1 MESGRQEV
9 MSGTQIGFII
19 FGCLMTMLVLRVP
32 IGIAMFLAGGG
43 GYLYLTGGETGPLL
57 NTLKNLAYARLSNY
71 DLVVIPL
78 FLLMGQFATH
88 GGLSRSL
95 FSFVS
100 AFIGH
105 RKGGIAMAAIGAC
118 AGFGAICGSS
128 LATAATMGQ
137 VALPELKR
145 YRYSGSLAT
154 GALAAGGTLGIMIPP
169 SVPLVIYAILT
180 QESIGK
186 LFMAAVLPGVIAM
199 LGYMLVVQI
208 VVTMN
213 PAAGPAGPR
222 IAWPERIRSLLQVLP
237 VLLVF
242 VVVIVGIY
250 GGWANPT
257 EAASIGAASCGI
269 LAFMS
274 GNMRWEQIEK
284 TLLGTAMA
292 TAMIYL
298 VLLGAD
304 MMNSALAVSQMPVEL
319 AEWVK
324 TSGMSPILVMVMILV
339 IYVLLGCVMDALA
352 MILLTIP
359 IFYPIVMGLD
369 YFGLPPVDKSIWF
382 GILALMVVEIGLVH
396 PPVGMN
402 VYVIN
407 RLAGDVPLMET
418 FKGVIPFLL
427 SDLIRITLLLFFPII
442 SLYLVNTFGG

>member
-1 MESGRQEV
+1 
-9 MSGTQIGFII
+9 MSGIGVGFVI
-19 FGCLMTMLVLRVP
+19 FGVMLTLMVVRVP
-32 IGIAMFLAGGG
+32 IGIAMFIVGAG
-43 GYLYLTGGETGPLL
+43 GYLYLTGNAPALL
-57 NTLKNLAYARLSNY
+57 NSLKNLGYARLSNY

-88 GGLSRSL
+88 GGLSRAL
-95 FSFVS
+95 FRCVS
-100 AFIGH
+100 AFLGH
-105 RKGGIAMAAIGAC
+105 RKGGVAIAAIGAC

-137 VALPELKR
+137 VALPELR
-145 YRYSGSLAT
+145 RFGYSGALAT

-186 LFMAAVLPGVIAM
+186 LFVAAVLPGIIAM
-199 LGYMLVVQI
+199 LGYMLVVRI
-208 VVTMN
+208 MVTLD
-213 PAAGPAGPR
+213 PKAGPAGP
-222 IAWPERIRSLLQVLP
+222 AVSWTEKLTSLVAVLP

-242 VVVIVGIY
+242 FVVIVGIY

-257 EAASIGAASCGI
+257 EAAAIGAAACGI
-269 LAFMS
+269 LAVTS
-274 GNMRWEQIEK
+274 GGMGAK
-284 TLLGTAMA
+284 GLVDSALGTAQA

-304 MMNSALAVSQMPVEL
+304 MLNTTLALSQMPVEL
-319 AEWVK
+319 ADWVRA
-324 TSGMSPILVMVMILV
+324 SGLAPRLVMAMILV
-339 IYVLLGCVMDALA
+339 IYIFLGCVMDALA

-369 YFGLPPVDKSIWF
+369 FSGLSAEDKSIWF

-402 VYVIN
+402 VYIIN
-407 RLAGDVPLMET
+407 RLARDVPLTET

-427 SDLIRITLLLFFPII
+427 SDAVRITLLVLFPVI
-442 SLYLVNTFGG
+442 SLYLVHTFRR

>member
-1 MESGRQEV
+1 
-9 MSGTQIGFII
+9 MSGTQVGFMI
-19 FGCLMTMLVLRVP
+19 FGFLLMLLVLRVP
-32 IGIAMFLAGGG
+32 IGIAMFMAGGG
-43 GYLYLTGGETGPLL
+43 GYFYLTGGETGPLL
-57 NTLKNLAYARLSNY
+57 NSLKNLAYARLSNY

-95 FSFVS
+95 FRFVS

-105 RKGGIAMAAIGAC
+105 RKGGIAMAAVGAC

-145 YRYSGSLAT
+145 YGYSGSLAT

-186 LFMAAVLPGVIAM
+186 LFMAAILPGIIAM

-208 VVTMN
+208 VVTLN

-222 IAWPERIRSLLQVLP
+222 IAWPERIRSLLLVLP

-269 LAFMS
+269 LALLS
-274 GNMRWEQIEK
+274 GNMGREQMQK
-284 TLLGTAMA
+284 SLLGTAMA

-324 TSGMSPILVMVMILV
+324 GSGMSPLLVMGMILV

-359 IFYPIVMGLD
+359 IFYPMIMGLD
-369 YFGLPPVDKSIWF
+369 FFGLPPVEKSIWF

-407 RLAGDVPLMET
+407 RLAVDVPLMET
-418 FKGVIPFLL
+418 FKGVIPFLI
-427 SDLIRITLLLFFPII
+427 SDFLRITLLVFFPVV
-442 SLYLVNTFGG
+442 SLYLVRTFGG